1 MRKKRSYAEIYNDRW
16 DTVVNVFNILRNP
29 SDAAELKKRL
39 ELTPYSRSEF
49 LKCDFDMICSQED
62 PIEKARLTI
71 YRSFSGFGSA
81 AVNSKYSTGFRG
93 SSHRSGTTPAM
104 DWANYPNH
112 IQMFVDRLKGV
123 IVENLDYREVIKRHD
138 TDKTLVYLDPPY
150 IHATRNMQR
159 GNASYEFEFTNQDHV
174 EMYDF
179 IKSKKGMFIVS
190 GYDNSLYND
199 LFVGWRKEYKDCFA
213 DGASPRTEVLW
224 ISPNCPK

>member
-1 MRKKRSYAEIYNDRW
+1 
-16 DTVVNVFNILRNP
+16 
-29 SDAAELKKRL
+29 
-39 ELTPYSRSEF
+39 
-49 LKCDFDMICSQED
+49 
-62 PIEKARLTI
+62 
-71 YRSFSGFGSA
+71 
-81 AVNSKYSTGFRG
+81 
-93 SSHRSGTTPAM
+93 
-104 DWANYPNH
+104 
-112 IQMFVDRLKGV
+112 MFVDRLKGV